1 MFTYTKL
8 DSFHIYYYRF
18 KLPEALLTSKPLDNF
33 PLDECKPR
41 NPCIKK
47 KMPFCSCLR
56 RFYNTDEH
64 FYSSL
69 IFCYYKKPP
78 CTCQGFQIS
87 MAMRVSTRN
96 GIGGPL
102 SYKLEWIMAKVKGKM
117 GKAPSPMLEVH
128 ISWEDHE
135 QDLCLENVSQQVKK
149 AEDERLVQPAD
160 DCHVHLEGGSAETK
174 LRSNTLFHSGAPETE
189 HGELKMTLC
198 SSKEDHL
205 ALSVLV
211 YFNTILLFKL
221 EHSISAT

>member
-1 MFTYTKL
+1 M
-8 DSFHIYYYRF
+8 
-18 KLPEALLTSKPLDNF
+18 
-33 PLDECKPR
+33 
-41 NPCIKK
+41 
-47 KMPFCSCLR
+47 
-56 RFYNTDEH
+56 
-64 FYSSL
+64 
-69 IFCYYKKPP
+69 
-78 CTCQGFQIS
+78 
-87 MAMRVSTRN
+87 
-96 GIGGPL
+96 

-117 GKAPSPMLEVH
+117 GEAPSPMLEVH

-135 QDLCLENVSQQVKK
+135 QDLCLEDVSQQVKK

-189 HGELKMTLC
+189 HGELKMTLR